1 MIIAISY
8 HDGDLDLMT
17 RWANHVQKLGPYLN
31 HHLVLL
37 PVHGVNTTGIEQRLS
52 GSFSKI
58 SIETCHHV
66 ERGWPISCNKAFETM
81 AWAAYQK
88 YKQPFLWMEP
98 DAVPLKQ
105 GWLNDIENDYR
116 AKGRPFMGDYVAI
129 AGVMPNGVDHMSGIA
144 VYHPDM
150 PRLAP
155 SIFNNERAAW
165 DIASAYQVTR
175 QMARTNLIQ
184 HDWIPTKQWRRDNVD
199 LTCVKEGAVIYH
211 PDKKG
216 VLFDDGLIPNGA
228 GGDPQTGVPCEGS
241 PHETKDKPNLYLET
255 AKMLNDLCEE
265 EEQNELSLAIEQI
278 IYCAKNNPKI
288 KKQVISRLIKE
299 GIIPQTKSP
308 KQSRKKVRP
317 SVGKRGRPKSGSG
330 VPIPSDSQVEG

>member
-17 RWANHVQKLGPYLN
+17 RLANHVQKLGPYLN
-31 HHLVLL
+31 HQLVLL

-105 GWLNDIENDYR
+105 GWLNDIETEYR
-116 AKGRPFMGDYVAI
+116 SLNRPFMGDFVEI
-129 AGVMPNGVDHMSGIA
+129 AGVMPNGVNHMSGIA
-144 VYHPDM
+144 VYPPDM

-155 SIFNNERAAW
+155 SIFNNDTIAW
-165 DIASAYQVTR
+165 DIASGNQVIR
-175 QMARTNLIQ
+175 QMGRTGLIH
-184 HDWIPTKQWRRDNVD
+184 HDWVPTKQWRRDKVD
-199 LTCVKEGAVIYH
+199 ASCVKEGAVVYH
-211 PDKKG
+211 PDKLG
-216 VLFDDGLIPNGA
+216 VLFNDGLSPNGVQ
-228 GGDPQTGVPCEGS
+228 GDPATGADVVAS
-241 PHETKDKPNLYLET
+241 DPHETKVKPNLYKET
-255 AKMLNDLCEE
+255 SKMILDIIDPKVQEDAAWDKIITSSINYAKASPKNKKAF
-265 EEQNELSLAIEQI
+265 LA
-278 IYCAKNNPKI
+278 
-288 KKQVISRLIKE
+288 RLVSE
-299 GIIPQTKSP
+299 GILKAP
-308 KQSRKKVRP
+308 KAKKVKRTRAKVRG
-317 SVGKRGRPKSGSG
+317 SVEVDTGAGAS
-330 VPIPSDSQVEG
+330 

>member
-1 MIIAISY
+1 
-8 HDGDLDLMT
+8 MT

-58 SIETCHHV
+58 SIEVCHHV

-105 GWLNDIENDYR
+105 GWLNDIENEYK
-116 AKGRPFMGDYVAI
+116 AKGRPFMGDYVGI
-129 AGVMPNGVDHMSGIA
+129 AGIVPNGVDHMSGIA

-165 DIASAYQVTR
+165 DIASANQVTR
-175 QMARTNLIQ
+175 QMAKTNLIQ
-184 HDWIPTKQWRRDNVD
+184 HDWVPTKKWRRDHVD

-216 VLFDDGLIPNGA
+216 VLFNDGLIPNGA

-241 PHETKDKPNLYLET
+241 PHETKEIIKIVVSPLDVLLDEIINH
-255 AKMLNDLCEE
+255 AKTNPKTKKKITQRLCEE
-265 EEQNELSLAIEQI
+265 GLIPK
-278 IYCAKNNPKI
+278 AKAT
-288 KKQVISRLIKE
+288 KQF
-299 GIIPQTKSP
+299 G
-308 KQSRKKVRP
+308 KKVRS
-317 SVGKRGRPKSGSG
+317 SVGKRGRPRTGSG
-330 VPIPSDSQVEG
+330 ISLSSDSQVEG

>member
-37 PVHGVNTTGIEQRLS
+37 PVHGAPTAGIEQRLS
-52 GSFSKI
+52 GSFSKLSVEI
-58 SIETCHHV
+58 CHHA

-105 GWLNDIENDYR
+105 GWLNDIESEYR
-116 AKGRPFMGDYVAI
+116 ANGRPFMGDFVAI

-144 VYHPDM
+144 VYHHDL

-155 SIFNNERAAW
+155 SIFNNEQLAW
-165 DIASAYQVTR
+165 DIASAKNVIR
-175 QMARTNLIQ
+175 QMHKTNLIH
-184 HDWIPTKQWRRDNVD
+184 HDWIPTKQWRRDVVTSD
-199 LTCVKEGAVIYH
+199 CVKAGAVIYH

-216 VLFDDGLIPNGA
+216 VLFNDGLAPNGVQ
-228 GGDPQTGVPCEGS
+228 GDPATGVPCEGS
-241 PHETKDKPNLYLET
+241 PHETKET
-255 AKMLNDLCEE
+255 
-265 EEQNELSLAIEQI
+265 I
-278 IYCAKNNPKI
+278 ITAGTPEAVEIAI
-288 KKQVISRLIKE
+288 KKAISVLSFHSSIDENNKKKISKWLIKANLS
-299 GIIPQTKSP
+299 QAKSP
-308 KQSRKKVRP
+308 KQSRKKVQ
-317 SVGKRGRPKSGSG
+317 SAVGKRGRPKSGSG
-330 VPIPSDSQVEG
+330 VSVPSSAEVAS